1 MTDWNAFKGFHER
14 QVPMS
19 AEEERRAAEANRLR
33 GEIELLL
40 DLENINFLDRS
51 PVVGGINAIAAPMEI
66 TTEERDGTINVI
78 GRVTFGP
85 AYEGPPHCVH
95 GGVIAMYFDELLGV
109 TQSTSGNPGMTANL
123 SLNFHAPTPIGVA
136 LVFTGRIDRMEG
148 RKIFTH
154 GTLHHGDV
162 LCASADAL
170 FISMRPDVFERILK
184 VRDAASG

>member
-1 MTDWNAFKGFHER
+1 MNT
-14 QVPMS
+14 
-19 AEEERRAAEANRLR
+19 EERRRADEANRLR
-33 GEIELLL
+33 GEIEELL

-66 TTEERDGTINVI
+66 TTEDRDGAMVVV
-78 GRVTFGP
+78 GRVTFGL
-85 AYEGPPHCVH
+85 AYEGPPGCVH

-123 SLNFHAPTPIGVA
+123 SLQFHAPTPIGVP
-136 LVFTGRIDRMEG
+136 LVFTGRIERMEG

-154 GTLHHGDV
+154 GTLEYNDK

-170 FISMRPDVFERILK
+170 FISMHPELFERVLK
-184 VRDAASG
+184 ARETHS